1 MSQWV
6 LAALVAVFPILV
18 VFAAASDFFTMTISN
33 RLSAGLFVA
42 GLAALAIT
50 QPGWPALGAH
60 LGAAFLVFAIGFF
73 CFARGWM
80 GGGDVKFA
88 AAVALWLGWS
98 NLLDFA
104 LGFSLI
110 GGVLTFAV
118 LTADRLL
125 TPVPNLKVGFLA
137 RFHEHR
143 RVPYGIALS
152 AAALLI
158 FPETGWI
165 SALLIG

>member
-1 MSQWV
+1 MSQLV

-42 GLAALAIT
+42 GLAALAIA
-50 QPGWPALGAH
+50 QPGWVGLGQH
-60 LGAAFLVFAIGFF
+60 LGAAFLVFAVGFF

-88 AAVALWLGWS
+88 AAVALWLGWD

-104 LGFSLI
+104 LGFSLL

-118 LTADRLL
+118 LSADRLL
-125 TPVPNLKVGFLA
+125 TPVPSLKVGFLA

-143 RVPYGIALS
+143 RVPYGIALT
-152 AAALLI
+152 AAALLV
-158 FPETGWI
+158 FPQTGWMPK
-165 SALLIG
+165 LLIG